1 MTGTV
6 TIRRVEDDLWI
17 IAPEGAPTV
26 LDDAAD
32 ADVVVLEVLGG
43 HLTWSLASGQPI
55 PAAVIDDMTLA
66 QEWIWAV
73 YGAAIALAADEFDS
87 DTTELTV
94 QPALPRL
101 AANAWRLG
109 YAQWAARWWPASTI
123 DGIAPLDERL
133 LDQEIAA
140 LREECELIVD
150 DDAEAVS
157 SDDLST
163 LEIPTRAEDYA
174 LAAGSVSGTSA
185 HALVLARGSGGWDW
199 HRCPPGLI
207 DASEHAVSW
216 QVSRSPG
223 TTTIGVEVVAA
234 PRLAADIPAHLHPRA
249 LIAASAETVETELN
263 LVGDTWTGQAT
274 TTAEAVSSVEVYV
287 PGVGA
292 PGLGNSGI
300 RQQVRDIATTRLRR
314 AAVDDDAA
322 FDAPLLAEIAA
333 AASESDF

>member
-6 TIRRVEDDLWI
+6 TVRRVEGGLWI

-32 ADVVVLEVLGG
+32 VDVVVLEVLGG

-73 YGAAIALAADEFDS
+73 YGAAIALAVDEFDS

-109 YAQWAARWWPASTI
+109 YAHWAARWWPASTI

-150 DDAEAVS
+150 DDAEPVS
-157 SDDLST
+157 SEDLST
-163 LEIPTRAEDYA
+163 FDIPSRAQDYA
-174 LAAGSVSGTSA
+174 LAAGSAFGTSA
-185 HALVLARGSGGWDW
+185 NALVLARGSGGWDW

-234 PRLAADIPAHLHPRA
+234 LRMAADIPAHLHPRA
-249 LIAASAETVETELN
+249 LIAVAAETVETELN

-274 TTAEAVSSVEVYV
+274 TSSEAVSSVELYV

-292 PGLGNSGI
+292 PGLGDSGV
-300 RQQVRDIATTRLRR
+300 RQQVRDIAAARLRR
-314 AAVDDDAA
+314 AAADDDAA

>member
-6 TIRRVEDDLWI
+6 IIRRVEGGLWV

-26 LDDAAD
+26 LDNAAD
-32 ADVVVLEVLGG
+32 VDVVVLEVPGG
-43 HLTWSLASGQPI
+43 HLTWSLTSGQPI
-55 PAAVIDDMTLA
+55 PAAVIDDMPPA

-73 YGAAIALAADEFDS
+73 YGESIALAVDEFDR

-133 LDQEIAA
+133 LDQEIAT

-150 DDAEAVS
+150 DDAEPVS
-157 SDDLST
+157 SDDLSRY
-163 LEIPTRAEDYA
+163 EIPGRAQDYA
-174 LAAGSVSGTSA
+174 LAAGSTSGTSA
-185 HALVLARGSGGWDW
+185 QALVLGRGSGGWDW

-216 QVSRSPG
+216 QVSRSTG
-223 TTTIGVEVVAA
+223 TTTIGVAAVAA

-249 LIAASAETVETELN
+249 LIAVAAETVETELN

-274 TTAEAVSSVEVYV
+274 TPSEAVSAVELYV

-292 PGLGNSGI
+292 PGLGDSGV
-300 RQQVRDIATTRLRR
+300 RQQVRDIAAARLRR
-314 AAVDDDAA
+314 AAADHDIA